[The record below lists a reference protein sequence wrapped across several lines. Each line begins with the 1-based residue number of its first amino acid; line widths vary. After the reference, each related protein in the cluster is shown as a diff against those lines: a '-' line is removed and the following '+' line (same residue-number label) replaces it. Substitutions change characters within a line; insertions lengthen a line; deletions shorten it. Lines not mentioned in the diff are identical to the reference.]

1 MKVDTRIL
9 QHLMRTFLIFGAFL
23 TGGCATG
30 VPALEKIAN
39 VEMTINQARENNAIT
54 YAPLEL
60 KFAEDKLIK
69 AREAVEDEE
78 FEQAQ
83 IIAEKALA
91 DAQYAEAKS
100 RAEKAKTLVQEIRAS
115 INALRSEANR
125 PK

>member
-9 QHLMRTFLIFGAFL
+9 QHLIRTSLICGAFL

-30 VPALEKIAN
+30 VAALEKIAN

-69 AREAVEDEE
+69 AKKAIEDEE
-78 FEQAQ
+78 FEQAK

-100 RAEKAKTLVQEIRAS
+100 RAEKAKILEQEISAS
-115 INALRSEANR
+115 INALRGEANR